1 MVIISSFRSNAL
13 SVLHPSVAH
22 WCSNVRYLLAPQQ
35 AKSPA
40 LLQALSGGGT
50 GPISSIWAPAQAL
63 SYVFA
68 SRLDCPPVSGK
79 KKVHPS
85 VGVLAQ
91 EGVAFCGSRSAEDIP
106 AQSCLSPEKFI
117 EYDKVGYLHLLE
129 IRVLFWISKLNF
141 PSILR
146 NVLTQLWVQQNDVIY

>member
-1 MVIISSFRSNAL
+1 MEPARFHQSGLQLKL
-13 SVLHPSVAH
+13 SLMSLHPASIARP
-22 WCSNVRYLLAPQQ
+22 SLA
-35 AKSPA
+35 
-40 LLQALSGGGT
+40 
-50 GPISSIWAPAQAL
+50 
-63 SYVFA
+63 
-68 SRLDCPPVSGK
+68 K

-146 NVLTQLWVQQNDVIY
+146 NVLTQL